1 MWGFPMAFVAILSHN
16 LHWNVL
22 LLVLSASGITIRTRL
37 WMDYRAWL
45 GMAWKHTIWETLV
58 VLDYFGASGYDPCFP
73 MFSCHCISLL
83 GSIADHCWS
92 CQWRPQVSCQGLDRL
107 PNGASENQGTHFS
120 IQNQWFPHWTSA
132 ILSLSF
138 MIYLGS
144 SIQRNSDEWFLF
156 CCHEQIT

>member
-58 VLDYFGASGYDPCFP
+58 VLDYFGASRYDWSL
-73 MFSCHCISLL
+73 FSCHCISLL

-92 CQWRPQVSCQGLDRL
+92 CQWRPQVSCQGLDRPAKTL
-107 PNGASENQGTHFS
+107 KKNLWAVLLKIRVPKPFKPMVSPLNISNFIIKFH
-120 IQNQWFPHWTSA
+120 
-132 ILSLSF
+132 
-138 MIYLGS
+138 
-144 SIQRNSDEWFLF
+144 DLF
-156 CCHEQIT
+156 RVLHSKKPWWP